1 MKSFTMKK
9 KFILLFSL
17 IITIAIITITI
28 SSCTATKDPNVLK
41 VSNSSDKLVGENYQT
56 VTSELKTTGFTNIKT
71 MVLNDLITGWITKDG
86 EVKQIDINGK
96 TEFDSG
102 TTFPKDSK
110 IVITYHTFPKAE
122 KSVAKAVDKPVG
134 KPVDKP
140 SVVPPVESTEE
151 ILTAKNNKDL
161 ANLLALKNEND
172 PSIGVFAKKYVGKT
186 IEFDG
191 NIANVAHFTK
201 YKTLYDLLVYVGNY
215 SKAFGPSFR
224 FENVNMYDM
233 NFTGSEIPNDMKEGQ
248 NIHIIAKVVRYNQV
262 QGLFFLE
269 PVSTKL
275 R

>member
-1 MKSFTMKK
+1 M
-9 KFILLFSL
+9 
-17 IITIAIITITI
+17 
-28 SSCTATKDPNVLK
+28 LK

-110 IVITYHTFPKAE
+110 IVITYHTFPKTE
-122 KSVAKAVDKPVG
+122 KSVAKAVDKPI
-134 KPVDKP
+134 DKP
-140 SVVPPVESTEE
+140 IVVPTVENTEE

-172 PSIGVFAKKYVGKT
+172 PSIGVFAKKYNGKT

-191 NIANVAHFTK
+191 NIANMVHHGN
-201 YKTLYDLLVYVGNY
+201 YKTRYDFLISVGDYSKTSAIGPNFNFKDVNIVYDLH
-215 SKAFGPSFR
+215 
-224 FENVNMYDM
+224 
-233 NFTGSEIPNDMKEGQ
+233 FTGSNIQENIVEGQ
-248 NIHIIAKVVRYNQV
+248 NIHVIAKVVEYNEK

-269 PVSTKL
+269 PISTKI